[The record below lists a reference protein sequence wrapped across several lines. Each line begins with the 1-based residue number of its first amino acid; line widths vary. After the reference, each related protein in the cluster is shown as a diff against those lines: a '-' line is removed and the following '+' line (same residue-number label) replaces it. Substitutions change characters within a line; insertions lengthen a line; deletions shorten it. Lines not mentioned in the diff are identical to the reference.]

1 MLQRQLGHS
10 GSLSRQAST
19 ELPSPGGKSRGVS
32 RNNSFNRRPFAGIPS
47 SRSRPSLLVSCSG
60 PIGPFGGDDLEHP
73 SSLSASASA
82 SHTPS
87 QGGQAS
93 FSHQPLAP
101 PSPQQPQPPTWEFS
115 PEPYVPAPA
124 NLPTHEPDEGTG
136 DAGSTPEPL
145 LFFPPRPSAFSASD
159 AASPVRSP
167 NSPGAGADAA
177 AAPSTPTGFRVPD
190 ARMPPLS
197 GSAAAASSASP
208 QPHPQ
213 QHQHQQQ
220 PLHGGAGSNQ
230 VPSSLPRGGGGG
242 GGGGR
247 ADHSVWTL
255 TDQPGVDLFRAGP
268 AVWNRMR
275 QVYVIL
281 FGVGERDTEG
291 IYSLRAFRPDDGLPH
306 ETIIA
311 FECEEE
317 ATRYACLLEASMDH
331 TPHVC
336 SIPPRELLSFCL
348 DQTYSCRLEPRGS
361 LLIPPDF
368 NVSVTDWERSLRLR
382 EGKFAVLE
390 ADPDHTNNSGRSG
403 TATATV
409 STVTTALAPAAP
421 PPQRP
426 PSESGMVAPP
436 PPEAAAAA
444 AGPAAALGAGDGADD
459 GPDAAAR
466 PPSTLARYSGLSGG
480 ELDEIR
486 ARLER
491 LLSQ

>member
-1 MLQRQLGHS
+1 MHTMLQRQLGHS
-10 GSLSRQAST
+10 GSLSRQASS
-19 ELPSPGGKSRGVS
+19 ELPSPAAKSKGVS
-32 RNNSFNRRPFAGIPS
+32 RSNSFNRRAFGCIPS

-60 PIGPFGGDDLEHP
+60 PIGPLGGDFTDEHHSP
-73 SSLSASASA
+73 AGPSASA
-82 SHTPS
+82 SHTPHGAYS
-87 QGGQAS
+87 HGGP
-93 FSHQPLAP
+93 QPLAP
-101 PSPQQPQPPTWEFS
+101 PSPQPQPPTWEFS

-124 NLPTHEPDEGTG
+124 NLPAYELDEGIPTG
-136 DAGSTPEPL
+136 GADPEPL
-145 LFFPPRPSAFSASD
+145 LFFPPRTSASSD
-159 AASPVRSP
+159 ASGASAASPTSA
-167 NSPGAGADAA
+167 AG
-177 AAPSTPTGFRVPD
+177 PSAGFRVPD
-190 ARMPPLS
+190 VFIPPLS
-197 GSAAAASSASP
+197 ASSSSS

-213 QHQHQQQ
+213 HPQHPQQ
-220 PLHGGAGSNQ
+220 PLHGGAGSN
-230 VPSSLPRGGGGG
+230 
-242 GGGGR
+242 
-247 ADHSVWTL
+247 
-255 TDQPGVDLFRAGP
+255 
-268 AVWNRMR
+268 

-382 EGKFAVLE
+382 EGNSDEL
-390 ADPDHTNNSGRSG
+390 AD
-403 TATATV
+403 
-409 STVTTALAPAAP
+409 
-421 PPQRP
+421 
-426 PSESGMVAPP
+426 
-436 PPEAAAAA
+436 
-444 AGPAAALGAGDGADD
+444 
-459 GPDAAAR
+459 
-466 PPSTLARYSGLSGG
+466 
-480 ELDEIR
+480 IR